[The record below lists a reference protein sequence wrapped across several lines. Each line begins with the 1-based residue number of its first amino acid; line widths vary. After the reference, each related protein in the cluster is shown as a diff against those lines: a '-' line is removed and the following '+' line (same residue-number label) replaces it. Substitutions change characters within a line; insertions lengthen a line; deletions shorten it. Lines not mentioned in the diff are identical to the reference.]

1 MAPSLTPFDA
11 LSVDAFDAAGVSSSG
26 VGVSD
31 GASALSR
38 GAAAAPLGSGM
49 ADSPPVTG
57 LPSGDLLGVGSI
69 SLPCL
74 GVSTAAEAPGSWT
87 GFEWLPHPMS
97 PSALKTL
104 ATRKRDSL
112 SLAASCSRHV
122 SESQT
127 VLTAVLARVVKL
139 IGTSSWPSKKTK
151 RRPPFLWHAQA
162 GDEGRVGARTGPGV
176 VSVLR
181 RSAVR
186 QPPAPPRPPAAAWL
200 STVRP
205 ASAIAAPS
213 SSPRRTDV
221 GRCCR

>member
-74 GVSTAAEAPGSWT
+74 GVSTAAEALGSWT

-97 PSALKTL
+97 PSALKT
-104 ATRKRDSL
+104 TRKRDSL
-112 SLAASCSRHV
+112 SLDASRHV
-122 SESQT
+122 SESNQQS
-127 VLTAVLARVVKL
+127 ARLKGFTPV
-139 IGTSSWPSKKTK
+139 GP
-151 RRPPFLWHAQA
+151 RPT
-162 GDEGRVGARTGPGV
+162 E
-176 VSVLR
+176 SVL
-181 RSAVR
+181 SS
-186 QPPAPPRPPAAAWL
+186 QGY
-200 STVRP
+200 
-205 ASAIAAPS
+205 ASKALFANFEEPL
-213 SSPRRTDV
+213 PC
-221 GRCCR
+221 GLG